1 MTIGEKIKQLRKDK
15 GMTQKE
21 LAVLSGISVTSIQ
34 YYESGKFT
42 PKIEQVQKIAKA
54 MNIPE
59 MEMLPTYW
67 DSTID
72 VDAIQNELKFMDLV
86 RSLYGD
92 VVEKM
97 LTNYFSLN
105 EQGKRKAEE
114 YITDLSE
121 QSKYQNQEQE

>member
-1 MTIGEKIKQLRKDK
+1 M
-15 GMTQKE
+15 
-21 LAVLSGISVTSIQ
+21 AVLSGISVTSIQ

-72 VDAIQNELKFMDLV
+72 IDAIQNELQFMDLV
-86 RSLYGD
+86 RSSYGD
-92 VVEKM
+92 EVEKM

-114 YITDLSE
+114 YITDL
-121 QSKYQNQEQE
+121 